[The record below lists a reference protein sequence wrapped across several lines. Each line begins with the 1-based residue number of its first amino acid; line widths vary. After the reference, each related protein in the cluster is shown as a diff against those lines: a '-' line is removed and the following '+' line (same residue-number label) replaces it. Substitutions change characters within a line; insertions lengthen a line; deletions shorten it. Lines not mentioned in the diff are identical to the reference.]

1 MSPGKRSGLSRVG
14 ESSSQEMK
22 KEKRILGVNGRG
34 KLCGRRRGAVPRTLW
49 PHTVRGPPGVPL
61 CAVPATEPRERHEQ
75 VETAG
80 GPVGK
85 IIAKRSPTEPA
96 LGRGTQ
102 TTAREGHTLGGKPG
116 TSPMAHTVC
125 CQLQNPPPGF
135 IVFSAWKSISWKKEG
150 KDDICS
156 SGK

>member
-102 TTAREGHTLGGKPG
+102 TQP
-116 TSPMAHTVC
+116 
-125 CQLQNPPPGF
+125 
-135 IVFSAWKSISWKKEG
+135 G
-150 KDDICS
+150 KDTRWVGSQGRAPWLTRCVANCRTRLQAS
-156 SGK
+156 